1 MCNSIDQI
9 TSVPGKDGLS
19 GAVWYHHL
27 DSEMLRHARLR
38 NECIFG
44 SAMHG

>member
-27 DSEMLRHARLR
+27 DSEMLIKTCLVK
-38 NECIFG
+38 E
-44 SAMHG
+44 